1 MKWTLIDILWLQ
13 ATEMQ
18 SVCKEILILLALYRE
33 VTLTNGSLQGQ
44 IISEEVCK
52 MRSDIKVVGT

>member
-1 MKWTLIDILWLQ
+1 MKWPLIDILWLQ
-13 ATEMQ
+13 ETEMQ

-44 IISEEVCK
+44 NISEKVSK
-52 MRSDIKVVGT
+52 VRSDIKVVGT

>member
-1 MKWTLIDILWLQ
+1 MKWTLINILWLQ

-33 VTLTNGSLQGQ
+33 VTLTNGSLQRQ
-44 IISEEVCK
+44 NISQEVSK
-52 MRSDIKVVGT
+52 MR

>member
-1 MKWTLIDILWLQ
+1 MKWPLIDILWLQ
-13 ATEMQ
+13 ETEMQ

-44 IISEEVCK
+44 NISEKVSKVRC
-52 MRSDIKVVGT
+52 DIKVVGT

>member
-18 SVCKEILILLALYRE
+18 SLCKEILFLLALYRE

-44 IISEEVCK
+44 IISEEVSK
-52 MRSDIKVVGT
+52 VRSDIKVVGT

>member
-44 IISEEVCK
+44 IISEEVGK
-52 MRSDIKVVGT
+52 VRSDIKVVGT